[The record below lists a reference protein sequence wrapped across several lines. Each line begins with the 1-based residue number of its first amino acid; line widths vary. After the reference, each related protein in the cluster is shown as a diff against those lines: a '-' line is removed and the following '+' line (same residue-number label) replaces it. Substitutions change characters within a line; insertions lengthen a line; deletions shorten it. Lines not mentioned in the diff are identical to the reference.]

1 MDIFKRIQENQG
13 PLGQFSRE
21 LHGYF
26 TFPKFEGEIGPRM
39 KFRGREVINWSLNDY
54 LGLAEHPEVRKIDAE
69 AAAKWGIAYP
79 MGARVVSGQTGLHE
93 ELENQL
99 AEFVKKEDAYVLN
112 FGYQGMVSIIDSL
125 CHRNDVIVFD
135 ANVHTRIMDG
145 IRLHIGKRF
154 VYRHNDMDSLLK
166 QLKHAAALAKKQK
179 GGVLVITESIFG
191 ISGELAQL
199 DKIVALKNKYKF
211 RLLVDETQGFGVMGA
226 NGIGVSEHFD
236 VLENVD
242 IFYSTFTKSLASIG
256 GFVAGKEFLINYL
269 RYNMRSQLYAKAL
282 PLAIVEGIIK
292 RLQLLKNHPEYRR
305 KVWDI
310 ALALQSK
317 LREKGLD
324 IGKTQSIITPVYLS
338 ANVRETA
345 NLVMDM
351 RENYNLF
358 CPVVGYPVIPEGE
371 LLLHLLPSAA
381 HTLEDVEYTVN
392 TISDIKTNL
401 ELGQYNKET
410 ILDT

>member
-39 KFRGREVINWSLNDY
+39 KFRGREVINWCLNDY

-69 AAAKWGIAYP
+69 AAAKWGFAYP

-93 ELENQL
+93 ELESQL
-99 AEFVKKEDAYVLN
+99 AEFVGKEDAYVLN
-112 FGYQGMVSIIDSL
+112 FGYQGMVSIIDAL

-242 IFYSTFTKSLASIG
+242 VYFSTFTKSFASIG
-256 GFVAGKEFLINYL
+256 GFVASKEYLINYL

-282 PLAIVEGIIK
+282 PLAIVEGAIK
-292 RLQLLKNHPEYRR
+292 RLHLLKNHSEYRN
-305 KVWDI
+305 KLWDI
-310 ALALQSK
+310 ALALQNG
-317 LREKGLD
+317 LRAKGLNT
-324 IGKTQSIITPVYLS
+324 GKTQSFITPVYLT
-338 ANVRETA
+338 ANLREVA

-371 LLLHLLPSAA
+371 LLLHLIPTAT
-381 HTLEDVEYTVN
+381 HTLEDVEYTIN
-392 TISDIKTNL
+392 TIADIRTNL

>member
-1 MDIFKRIQENQG
+1 VDIFKRIQENQG